1 MIMHMLDENGVWVRG
16 WGSGSRYGP
25 TVLRMY
31 LLGPLRRAF
40 LTWISELP
48 TGRLSM
54 SVSHLSPKL
63 VLNAGT
69 SKKE

>member
-31 LLGPLRRAF
+31 LFLLDSCLALGIREVLR
-40 LTWISELP
+40 LP
-48 TGRLSM
+48 
-54 SVSHLSPKL
+54 
-63 VLNAGT
+63 
-69 SKKE
+69 